1 MQRSVSTQLT
11 MSTQVS
17 GRICRNQRA
26 LVCCGHGVSVL
37 PRESLALW
45 ISPSPHLRTRYYF
58 KTTTVHHHNWTWP
71 IIKTWGCGQQ
81 PSRSFFLRHAHGF
94 VLCVASQNLLQSKL
108 TFFSCHFSLCFY
120 SCTINQPHHYYHT
133 NFMLLGMKLNSESFN
148 KI

>member
-71 IIKTWGCGQQ
+71 IIKTWGSGSGQQ
-81 PSRSFFLRHAHGF
+81 RPSRSFFLRHAHGF
-94 VLCVASQNLLQSKL
+94 VLCSVWQVKSYCNLKL
-108 TFFSCHFSLCFY
+108 HSFLATFFHFVFIHSCAV
-120 SCTINQPHHYYHT
+120 QPHYYYD
-133 NFMLLGMKLNSESFN
+133 
-148 KI
+148 IQIIID